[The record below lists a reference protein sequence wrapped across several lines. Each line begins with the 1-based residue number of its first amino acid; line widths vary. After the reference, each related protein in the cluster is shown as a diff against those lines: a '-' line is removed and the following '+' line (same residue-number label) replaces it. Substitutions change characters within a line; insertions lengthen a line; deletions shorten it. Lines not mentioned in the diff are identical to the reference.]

1 VGELLPSEQ
10 EYVTSVKLV
19 SVASVV
25 SVVLKVTKPAVVQVP
40 T

>member
-1 VGELLPSEQ
+1 MAELLPSEQ
-10 EYVTSVKLV
+10 VYVTSVRLV

-25 SVVLKVTKPAVVQVP
+25 SVVLKVTKPDVVQVP